1 MITHLK
7 FVGLPTKDQDKAL
20 KFWTELMG
28 FKVMTDQ
35 PMGPGQRWIELGVGS
50 GPTFLVLFTPE
61 GHEDRIGSFFNGS
74 FACDDVE
81 ATYRQLSAKGV
92 KFTQQPKKEDWGT
105 SALFEDWEGN
115 KFVLSS
121 R

>member
-1 MITHLK
+1 MVSATIAKSAILVAAGFRGDSQPAAARGHPMITHLK
-7 FVGLPTKDQDKAL
+7 FAGIPVKDQDKAL

-61 GHEDRIGSFFNGS
+61 GHEDRM
-74 FACDDVE
+74 
-81 ATYRQLSAKGV
+81 R
-92 KFTQQPKKEDWGT
+92 
-105 SALFEDWEGN
+105 
-115 KFVLSS
+115 